1 VEAALQQPVPGISM
15 VTLGKRMPK
24 DHKSSQANGYMAPA
38 VHKAFE
44 ILRAVAEEKNGLRLV
59 DIAERLGYSKSTTH
73 GLVHTLIREA
83 ALLQDDESKQFLLG
97 PQIADLAFSDWN
109 YLKINKIAQPII
121 DDVRNQ
127 VSATVFLGMR
137 IRNRVMITAKSDALE
152 AFRIS
157 APVGTTIPLFA
168 GAVGQVL
175 LAQETAQRI
184 RQLAGHKELPRFTA
198 KSVTDLDQYI
208 ENLQSV
214 RFRGYAVD
222 DEAYLS
228 GIRAVAV
235 ALNNRRGL
243 PMAIWVV
250 DIASNM
256 DPEKQQLVA
265 EIGAVAVKKLR
276 DQIE

>member
-1 VEAALQQPVPGISM
+1 M
-15 VTLGKRMPK
+15 RK
-24 DHKSSQANGYMAPA
+24 DHHSSQISGYMAPA

-44 ILRAVAEEKNGLRLV
+44 ILRTVSEEKSGMRLV

-73 GLVHTLIREA
+73 GLVHTLLRES
-83 ALLQDDESKQFLLG
+83 ALVLDEESKQYLLG

-109 YLKINKIAQPII
+109 YFKIIKKAQPII

-137 IRNRVMITAKSDALE
+137 IRNRVMITAKADALE
-152 AFRIS
+152 ALRIS

-184 RQLAGHKELPRFTA
+184 KQLADHKGLPRFTA
-198 KSVTDLDQYI
+198 NTVTDLDEYI

-214 RFRGYAVD
+214 RDRGYAVD

-228 GIRAVAV
+228 GIRAVAI

-256 DPEKQQLVA
+256 VLEKQQLVA
-265 EIGAVAVKKLR
+265 EIGLFAVKKLR
-276 DQIE
+276 AQIE